1 MLDKSERDTLS
12 EIERQVTA
20 ADPELAAHMRSGQR
34 RLAGPGKRTGLR
46 MMIALLVLVAVG
58 LMVLGLPASAVAVAA
73 VAAGMWRLRGCRIIH
88 QEP

>member
-12 EIERQVTA
+12 EIERRVTA
-20 ADPELAAHMRSGQR
+20 ADPELAARMPSGQR
-34 RLAGPGKRTGLR
+34 RLAGTGNRTGLR
-46 MMIALLVLVAVG
+46 IMVALLALLAG
-58 LMVLGLPASAVAVAA
+58 ALMVLELPASAVAVAA